1 MSIPCAPTT
10 CRFKAVCRDAG
21 IEGFRLHDLR
31 HSVASI
37 LYNSGATYEQIG
49 QVLGHSTPQVTMRY
63 SHFFENTQRELAD
76 TVGDFVTTATNG
88 E

>member
-1 MSIPCAPTT
+1 MAAAIQ
-10 CRFKAVCRDAG
+10 
-21 IEGFRLHDLR
+21 GFRLHDIR

-49 QVLGHSTPQVTMRY
+49 QVLGHSTPQVAMRY
-63 SHFFENTQRELAD
+63 SHFFEDQQRELAN
-76 TVGDFVTTATNG
+76 TVGDFVSSATNG